1 MEVSCSFKSIVG
13 GLCGADTR
21 NREQDQVLVV
31 PLLSCVKGIT
41 IHTASYSFSGPESKV
56 DLILCRAT
64 IFTRPDDITSMSICP
79 LHRAKLGV
87 GWTRGASTRCRIPPV
102 LSNHGKTKKSWPKGD
117 RGLGKLQSELLLRD
131 NGVFLQAGSGN
142 LVNKLTKF

>member
-31 PLLSCVKGIT
+31 PLLLCIDIT
-41 IHTASYSFSGPESKV
+41 THTASYSFSGPESKV